1 MICSLSSLEKR
12 CCSSVTPTL
21 FQQSQ
26 DNSNRFETIF
36 AVKPKFEVQVHDDN
50 PIQMNQEAVVKRCH
64 EEQVK
69 VVFPKTWQVE
79 LYT

>member
-21 FQQSQ
+21 FKK

-36 AVKPKFEVQVHDDN
+36 VVKPKFEVEVYDNN

>member
-21 FQQSQ
+21 FQKS
-26 DNSNRFETIF
+26 FEKIF
-36 AVKPKFEVQVHDDN
+36 VVKPKFEVQVHDNN